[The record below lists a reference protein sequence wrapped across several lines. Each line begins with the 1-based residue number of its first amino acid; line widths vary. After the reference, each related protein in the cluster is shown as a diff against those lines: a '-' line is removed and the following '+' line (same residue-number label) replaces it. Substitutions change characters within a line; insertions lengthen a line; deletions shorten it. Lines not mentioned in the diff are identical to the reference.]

1 MFRLDERREKFSVT
15 GSVFVRSFIRFG
27 DFAPLTANPSY
38 AMMRTL
44 SMVGAGTRGD
54 ASVAGRK
61 GMAITERQFAVL
73 RVLWANGPLT
83 VRGLMEHLPRGDR
96 QPYTTVL
103 GLLQGMERAGLVD
116 HEKQG
121 ITHRYRPL
129 VSQEE
134 GTGSLLSDF
143 LARFFHG
150 SAEQLV
156 LGLVDAQELAPDEL
170 RGIEARL
177 ADQGARASATRAN
190 GTRSAPAKK
199 RKAR

>member
-1 MFRLDERREKFSVT
+1 M
-15 GSVFVRSFIRFG
+15 
-27 DFAPLTANPSY
+27 
-38 AMMRTL
+38 
-44 SMVGAGTRGD
+44 
-54 ASVAGRK
+54 AGRK
-61 GMAITERQFAVL
+61 AMAITERQFAVL
-73 RVLWANGPLT
+73 RVLWAHGPLT

-103 GLLQGMERAGLVD
+103 GLLQGMEKAGLVD

-121 ITHRYRPL
+121 VTHQYRPT

-156 LGLVDAQELAPDEL
+156 LGLVDARELAPDDL
-170 RGIEARL
+170 RAIEARL
-177 ADQGARASATRAN
+177 ARDHADGVPTERIR
-190 GTRSAPAKK
+190 PAKSSARK
-199 RKAR
+199 RKTP